1 MRNWDEE
8 KLEFEKIEEQGK
20 RKLEAEIQSTMELQ
34 KRLHDFLNLWTNEI
48 GKENI
53 SKIFKRR
60 IK

>member
-1 MRNWDEE
+1 MRGWDEE

-20 RKLEAEIQSTMELQ
+20 RKLEAEVISAMKTQKELQ
-34 KRLHDFLNLWTNEI
+34 DFLNLWIKEI

-53 SKIFKRR
+53 TKIFKKR